1 MTEQLMYHSNPQDWA
16 LRLKLLACVAVLT
29 GLASFWIR
37 RRIVRGVYCEVLR
50 IPLLLLP
57 LASLTATVGAFVFL
71 IDGFIGRGYSSV
83 ALRLLHQLPW
93 LLQSVEDAMAIMAY
107 LLSPLALAVF
117 IIHEVA
123 VPLYRMRPRFRE

>member
-1 MTEQLMYHSNPQDWA
+1 
-16 LRLKLLACVAVLT
+16 
-29 GLASFWIR
+29 
-37 RRIVRGVYCEVLR
+37 
-50 IPLLLLP
+50 
-57 LASLTATVGAFVFL
+57 
-71 IDGFIGRGYSSV
+71 V